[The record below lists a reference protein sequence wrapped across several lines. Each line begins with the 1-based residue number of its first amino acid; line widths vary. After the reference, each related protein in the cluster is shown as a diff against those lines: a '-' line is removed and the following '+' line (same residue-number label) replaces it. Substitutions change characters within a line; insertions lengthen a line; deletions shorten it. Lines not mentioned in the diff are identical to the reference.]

1 MIPEEEFNAMLS
13 DVLQMDSVK
22 KLQAESEDD
31 GGFGERHQEL
41 ILTESDFDFL
51 DNGLDLKV

>member
-31 GGFGERHQEL
+31 GGFGELHQEL
-41 ILTESDFDFL
+41 ILTESEFL
-51 DNGLDLKV
+51 NLIMDWA

>member
-22 KLQAESEDD
+22 KICKQNLRMMAVLANFIKS
-31 GGFGERHQEL
+31 
-41 ILTESDFDFL
+41 
-51 DNGLDLKV
+51 

>member
-22 KLQAESEDD
+22 KLQAESEGD
-31 GGFGERHQEL
+31 GGFGELHQEL
-41 ILTESDFDFL
+41 ILTESDFEF
-51 DNGLDLKV
+51 DN

>member
-31 GGFGERHQEL
+31 GGLANF
-41 ILTESDFDFL
+41 IKS
-51 DNGLDLKV
+51 